1 MQPHVAPASISN
13 KGVKGNFHS
22 LSVNPITSLAALKDG
37 YNNEYEYEH
46 EHEIESIT
54 RKDNGIKRRDMFTA
68 MIGSSIAM
76 VAGTLIPSSSQ
87 AQQGYLPDMV
97 GGFVK
102 PKGLGGLPKKIRS
115 VGNIMVRF
123 LVTSELQM
131 ETESEFTWS
140 LMTLALNSK
149 YNTMSSTLS
158 YLQTCNNYSSFH
170 PYIISSFHRTD
181 C

>member
-1 MQPHVAPASISN
+1 MGFSTVQVATLIAITCIFTCTWAFQMQPHVGPASISN
-13 KGVKGNFHS
+13 KGVKRNFHS

-46 EHEIESIT
+46 GNESIT

-115 VGNIMVRF
+115 VGNIMVR
-123 LVTSELQM
+123 
-131 ETESEFTWS
+131 
-140 LMTLALNSK
+140 
-149 YNTMSSTLS
+149 
-158 YLQTCNNYSSFH
+158 
-170 PYIISSFHRTD
+170 IISIVI
-181 C
+181 